1 VTEPAFDNLLST
13 IASTEDDL
21 ADGLRA
27 DLQAE
32 GSTIANLSPFSAFF
46 RLLVAVFATP
56 LLELRR
62 IVLEDLLP
70 GLFWKTATGS
80 LLDILA
86 DGRDLT
92 RLVATAAQ
100 GSLTFSRAGSV
111 GDLTIPAGT
120 IVESPE
126 IDGVV
131 YRMVTDA
138 DTDILDGNTSA
149 LVAATAEAVGAAYNL
164 GDGFYSILPNP
175 PPGVTGVSNDAGW
188 LTASGTDTETD
199 SGLRERGRQKI
210 ASLGQGTTGYY
221 TAIIAAFQ
229 VVPADDVF
237 FDDYPASRGFG
248 SRDAFVLLDSGNPS
262 AAQLTALNAH
272 IADDANHLD
281 GDDLQVFALPGL
293 SVNFIVAALV
303 DAGTPAAETA
313 TIQTGI
319 EDRARAVFRQSAA
332 FGALPR
338 VRPNETVALAALTDE
353 IRGAFPKVRSI
364 DYTPGVISPALQLP
378 ILQTLTVTVN

>member
-1 VTEPAFDNLLST
+1 MTEPAFETLLST
-13 IASTEDDL
+13 IASTEDEVATD
-21 ADGLRA
+21 LRA

-46 RLLVAVFATP
+46 RLLTAVFAKP

-70 GLFWKTATGS
+70 GLFWKTATGA
-80 LLDILA
+80 LQDVLA

-92 RLVATAAQ
+92 RLAATKAQ
-100 GSLTFSRAGSV
+100 GNLTFSRAGSV
-111 GDLTIPAGT
+111 GILTIPGGT
-120 IVESPE
+120 IVASPE

-131 YRMVTDA
+131 YRLLTDA
-138 DTDILDGNTSA
+138 DTDILDGATSA

-175 PPGVTGVSNDAGW
+175 PAGVTAVENASGW
-188 LTASGTDTETD
+188 LTTSGTDTETD
-199 SGLRERGRQKI
+199 ADLRERGLLKI

-221 TAIIAAFQ
+221 TAVIAEFMA
-229 VVPADDVF
+229 VPAADVF
-237 FDDYPASRGFG
+237 FADYPAARGFG
-248 SRDAFVLLDSGNPS
+248 SRDAFLLLASGNPS
-262 AAQLTALNAH
+262 SAQLTALNAH

-303 DAGTPAAETA
+303 DAGTPAGEKT

-319 EDRARAVFRQSAA
+319 EDRARAMFRQSAA
-332 FGALPR
+332 FPALPR
-338 VRPNETVALAALTDE
+338 VRPNQVVALAALTDE

-378 ILQTLTVTVN
+378 ILQTLTVTVA